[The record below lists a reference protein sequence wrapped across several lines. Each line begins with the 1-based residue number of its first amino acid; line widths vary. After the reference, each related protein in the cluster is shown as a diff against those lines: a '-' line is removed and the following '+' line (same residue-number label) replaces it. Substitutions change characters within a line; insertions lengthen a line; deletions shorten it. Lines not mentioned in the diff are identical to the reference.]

1 MKAEQE
7 ADAKF
12 RAEESKKLAEAA
24 QKLANE
30 KKSLEKQAKDNQALI
45 QAEHETFERQQ
56 NEQKAKF
63 LSE

>member
-1 MKAEQE
+1 LKAEQE

-30 KKSLEKQAKDNQALI
+30 KRSLEK
-45 QAEHETFERQQ
+45 
-56 NEQKAKF
+56 
-63 LSE
+63 